1 MKIVPGCRERRRTK
15 RPRNEL
21 QKMNLFVTLSASPG
35 VNLIDK
41 GYIVEMEFFGID
53 ANNRT

>member
-1 MKIVPGCRERRRTK
+1 
-15 RPRNEL
+15 
-21 QKMNLFVTLSASPG
+21 MNLFVTLSASPG

-41 GYIVEMEFFGID
+41 GYIVEMEFFRID